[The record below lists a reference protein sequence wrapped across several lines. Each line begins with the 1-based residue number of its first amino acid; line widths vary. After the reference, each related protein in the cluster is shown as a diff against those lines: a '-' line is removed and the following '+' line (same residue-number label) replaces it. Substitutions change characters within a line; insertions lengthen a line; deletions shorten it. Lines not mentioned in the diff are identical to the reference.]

1 MPSANMPDA
10 VKAMRSY
17 YFVINAI
24 PNSPEV
30 LSSWIQRHTDEALAA
45 DFDYRAAIAVLHHF
59 NHPLYSNTSNHPSG
73 TTSWCNL
80 MTGAETILQDEQ
92 AWINDQLEIA
102 NITRPQRLFESDITW
117 LNAWATANGVPQNL
131 ATAFLVNMLIQQLR
145 TCEGSNGATGAGGI
159 SHTERNPPTN
169 LP

>member
-1 MPSANMPDA
+1 
-10 VKAMRSY
+10 
-17 YFVINAI
+17 
-24 PNSPEV
+24 
-30 LSSWIQRHTDEALAA
+30 
-45 DFDYRAAIAVLHHF
+45 
-59 NHPLYSNTSNHPSG
+59 
-73 TTSWCNL
+73 

-102 NITRPQRLFESDITW
+102 NITRPQRLFDSDITW
-117 LNAWATANGVPQNL
+117 LNAWATANGIPQNL
-131 ATAFLVNMLIQQLR
+131 ETAFLVNMLIQQLR